1 MSLQTRIKAAGAAA
15 AAAPVDAGRRRAVKR
30 RTKRA
35 VMDRMG
41 YDEVARISAYI
52 DPALARS
59 ELRPAVEAALNVE
72 EPTDLATPERETIID
87 EILDDVVGLGP
98 LQPLIEDDTVTE
110 IMINGCRSAFFERG
124 GVLYPIEHAFED
136 DEQIRVLIDR
146 IISPLG
152 RRIDE
157 RSPIVNARLKTGY
170 RVNAVI
176 PPVAID
182 GPILTIRKF
191 SDRICSLDELVGL
204 GSLPLWYAQLL
215 SCAVSL
221 RQDLAVAGGTGSGKT
236 TLLNALSCEIST
248 GERIVTIEDSAELKF
263 AHHPHVVRL
272 EAREA
277 SIEGE
282 GAVTIRDLVTN
293 ALRMRPDRIVVGEV
307 RGAECCDMLQAMNT
321 GHDGSLTT
329 LHAGSEQETVVR
341 LTLLA
346 RYGIDLPRE
355 LVENDLLKKIARS
368 WASLVPAHRLG
379 LVIEDASGRLAFLL
393 LSSGVCCVLLTMV
406 SLSPLGF
413 ALGLVVPFAVGAARD
428 GFESRREQRD
438 AEEAMPEAFTALSM
452 SLASGHSL
460 AQGMRFV
467 GAHAQ
472 EPVHTEFLRVAAAID
487 CGISATDAL
496 DDLLVRIDA
505 PGLSLV
511 TLALKVSQ
519 RTGAPLADLLSEA
532 SSMVGGRIE
541 LKRRLDVKTSQAR
554 MSAHMVAAMPAGMCA
569 VLALLSA
576 DFRRGLATPA
586 GAGAV
591 VLGLA
596 LNAVALVVI
605 RRIMRVEL

>member
-1 MSLQTRIKAAGAAA
+1 M
-15 AAAPVDAGRRRAVKR
+15 
-30 RTKRA
+30 
-35 VMDRMG
+35 
-41 YDEVARISAYI
+41 EVAVPLVVGGLAGFSVATACGAEPRV
-52 DPALARS
+52 PQVPPTELARQ
-59 ELRPAVEAALNVE
+59 AL
-72 EPTDLATPERETIID
+72 
-87 EILDDVVGLGP
+87 
-98 LQPLIEDDTVTE
+98 
-110 IMINGCRSAFFERG
+110 
-124 GVLYPIEHAFED
+124 
-136 DEQIRVLIDR
+136 
-146 IISPLG
+146 
-152 RRIDE
+152 
-157 RSPIVNARLKTGY
+157 
-170 RVNAVI
+170 
-176 PPVAID
+176 
-182 GPILTIRKF
+182 
-191 SDRICSLDELVGL
+191 
-204 GSLPLWYAQLL
+204 
-215 SCAVSL
+215 
-221 RQDLAVAGGTGSGKT
+221 
-236 TLLNALSCEIST
+236 
-248 GERIVTIEDSAELKF
+248 
-263 AHHPHVVRL
+263 
-272 EAREA
+272 
-277 SIEGE
+277 
-282 GAVTIRDLVTN
+282 
-293 ALRMRPDRIVVGEV
+293 
-307 RGAECCDMLQAMNT
+307 
-321 GHDGSLTT
+321 
-329 LHAGSEQETVVR
+329 ETV
-341 LTLLA
+341 A
-346 RYGIDLPRE
+346 EKLPRE

-368 WASLVPAHRLG
+368 RASLAPAHRLG

-413 ALGLVVPFAVGAARD
+413 ALGLVAPIAVGAARD
-428 GFESRREQRD
+428 GFESRREQHD

-532 SSMVGGRIE
+532 SSMVGERIE

-576 DFRRGLATPA
+576 DFRRGLAMPA

>member
-1 MSLQTRIKAAGAAA
+1 M
-15 AAAPVDAGRRRAVKR
+15 
-30 RTKRA
+30 
-35 VMDRMG
+35 
-41 YDEVARISAYI
+41 EVAVPLVVGGLAGFSVATACGAEPRVPQVP
-52 DPALARS
+52 PAELARQ
-59 ELRPAVEAALNVE
+59 AL
-72 EPTDLATPERETIID
+72 
-87 EILDDVVGLGP
+87 
-98 LQPLIEDDTVTE
+98 
-110 IMINGCRSAFFERG
+110 
-124 GVLYPIEHAFED
+124 
-136 DEQIRVLIDR
+136 
-146 IISPLG
+146 
-152 RRIDE
+152 
-157 RSPIVNARLKTGY
+157 
-170 RVNAVI
+170 
-176 PPVAID
+176 
-182 GPILTIRKF
+182 
-191 SDRICSLDELVGL
+191 
-204 GSLPLWYAQLL
+204 
-215 SCAVSL
+215 
-221 RQDLAVAGGTGSGKT
+221 
-236 TLLNALSCEIST
+236 
-248 GERIVTIEDSAELKF
+248 
-263 AHHPHVVRL
+263 
-272 EAREA
+272 
-277 SIEGE
+277 
-282 GAVTIRDLVTN
+282 
-293 ALRMRPDRIVVGEV
+293 
-307 RGAECCDMLQAMNT
+307 
-321 GHDGSLTT
+321 
-329 LHAGSEQETVVR
+329 ETV
-341 LTLLA
+341 A
-346 RYGIDLPRE
+346 EKLPRE
-355 LVENDLLKKIARS
+355 LVENDPLKKIARS
-368 WASLVPAHRLG
+368 WASLAPARRLG
-379 LVIEDASGRLAFLL
+379 LAIEDASGRLAFLL

-413 ALGLVVPFAVGAARD
+413 ALGLVAPFAVGAARD
-428 GFESRREQRD
+428 GFESRREQHD

-532 SSMVGGRIE
+532 SSMVGERIE

-554 MSAHMVAAMPAGMCA
+554 MSAHMVSAMPTGMCA